1 MLCITLQVGESIL
14 AENLFELRFQ
24 DSVGSSM
31 KFEIVTVETKPFLT
45 VGRAGGLV
53 GGLSY
58 PKEPGQFTVLDGGR
72 LKTHGCEITFERVRE
87 GVVKLGIIAPRS
99 VRISRP
105 HKHGT
110 SLRSA

>member
-1 MLCITLQVGESIL
+1 MLCITLKVGESIL
-14 AENLFELRFQ
+14 AADLLELRFQ
-24 DSVGSSM
+24 DSVGSLM
-31 KFEIVTVETKPFLT
+31 EFQIVTVKTEPFLT

-58 PKEPGQFTVLDGGR
+58 PKEPGQFATSDGGR
-72 LKTHGCEITFERVRE
+72 LKTHGCEITFERVRD